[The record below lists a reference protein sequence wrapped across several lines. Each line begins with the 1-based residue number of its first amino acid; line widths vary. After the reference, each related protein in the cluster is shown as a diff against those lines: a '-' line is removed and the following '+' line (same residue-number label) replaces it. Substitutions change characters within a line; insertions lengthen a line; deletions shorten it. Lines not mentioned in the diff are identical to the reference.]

1 MAAQLSEPT
10 DGDMAEAALY
20 QATEGMEVSST
31 GPPDSTQAAPAMDMS
46 NALATDM
53 LDVATQIT
61 LKSPVQH
68 VQPKRG
74 CTCCS
79 MM

>member
-20 QATEGMEVSST
+20 QATEGMEVSPT
-31 GPPDSTQAAPAMDMS
+31 GPTDSTQAAPAMDMS

-61 LKSPVQH
+61 PKSPVQH